1 MKQKNICMSYSDA
14 DQGIK
19 PPDRRL
25 SHLDTG
31 TWIYFRNILTFDINV
46 TYFGRIIGENI
57 N

>member
-14 DQGIK
+14 DRGIK